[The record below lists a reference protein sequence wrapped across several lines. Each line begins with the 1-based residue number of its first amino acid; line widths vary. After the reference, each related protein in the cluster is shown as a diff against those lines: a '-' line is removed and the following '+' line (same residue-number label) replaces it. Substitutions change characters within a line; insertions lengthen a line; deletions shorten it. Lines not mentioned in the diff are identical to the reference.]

1 MSLTIERR
9 NSVSRESSWEEHSDK
24 YVVRVNYKSLP
35 TWFLSNMPSSLI
47 WIQYSWY
54 RGCMQ
59 AWHTRVPKFE
69 YCLSGHF
76 QQSKR
81 HYVDSSQ
88 LLSLSL
94 PSRKRNS
101 SAIPYSFLAHMV
113 HYTRKL
119 WSGVVQARLVYTHL
133 LCHTASLSRAW
144 QVSRRHVLHFRW
156 DLCFIRIGYHEAPVL
171 KQSHL
176 SKLKMNLTKKITP
189 FKTWNIILV

>member
-1 MSLTIERR
+1 M
-9 NSVSRESSWEEHSDK
+9 
-24 YVVRVNYKSLP
+24 
-35 TWFLSNMPSSLI
+35 
-47 WIQYSWY
+47 
-54 RGCMQ
+54 
-59 AWHTRVPKFE
+59 
-69 YCLSGHF
+69 
-76 QQSKR
+76 
-81 HYVDSSQ
+81 DSSQ

-156 DLCFIRIGYHEAPVL
+156 DLCFIRIGYHQAPVL

-176 SKLKMNLTKKITP
+176 SKLKMNLTKKITL
-189 FKTWNIILV
+189 FKTWNIILQLYMLQLKSHWCKWYVLVTFFNFLLPLITWPFENCAKFKSSQKYLTWKKKGKDKLITQ

>member
-1 MSLTIERR
+1 MFSIILRIKSNTIRTLTYLLAYTGA
-9 NSVSRESSWEEHSDK
+9 RESSWEEHSDK
-24 YVVRVNYKSLP
+24 YVVRVNYKSLYQLGFYQ
-35 TWFLSNMPSSLI
+35 TCHLLSSESNIRDTEDACKPGIQEFPSSN
-47 WIQYSWY
+47 
-54 RGCMQ
+54 
-59 AWHTRVPKFE
+59 TVRVDT
-69 YCLSGHF
+69 F

-156 DLCFIRIGYHEAPVL
+156 DLCFIQKA
-171 KQSHL
+171 
-176 SKLKMNLTKKITP
+176 
-189 FKTWNIILV
+189 W

>member
-1 MSLTIERR
+1 M
-9 NSVSRESSWEEHSDK
+9 
-24 YVVRVNYKSLP
+24 
-35 TWFLSNMPSSLI
+35 
-47 WIQYSWY
+47 
-54 RGCMQ
+54 
-59 AWHTRVPKFE
+59 
-69 YCLSGHF
+69 
-76 QQSKR
+76 
-81 HYVDSSQ
+81 DSSQ

-156 DLCFIRIGYHEAPVL
+156 DLCFIRIGYHQAPVL

-176 SKLKMNLTKKITP
+176 SKLKMNLTKKNHIVQNLEYNSGLKTEKLQLHNRGHTDVNGTCNFFQFSIT
-189 FKTWNIILV
+189 FDYLTFWKWR